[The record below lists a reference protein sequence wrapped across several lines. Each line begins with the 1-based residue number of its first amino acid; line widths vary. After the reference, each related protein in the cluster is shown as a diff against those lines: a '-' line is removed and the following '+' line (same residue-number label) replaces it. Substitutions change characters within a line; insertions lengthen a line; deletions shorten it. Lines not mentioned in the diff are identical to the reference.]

1 MAEFPNEIIDHGSW
15 CGEGEKGDATTPW
28 GVNFN
33 DYANVHMFQKLSKE
47 GKWAWCSCAND
58 YDCLQEGHGRYL
70 KCRFSRDCISDKYLY
85 NLLSIA
91 QENICASVIR

>member
-15 CGEGEKGDATTPW
+15 CEEGEKGDATTPW

-70 KCRFSRDCISDKYLY
+70 KCRFSRDCISDK
-85 NLLSIA
+85 
-91 QENICASVIR
+91 